1 MHLWSH
7 IKYCLVSLLLG
18 LIAGYG
24 LQQYSQFAEQNQAII
39 IGAYGDFSGVQSEF
53 GLSSLKGIQLAVKN
67 INRHGGI
74 RGRKIH
80 IVYQDTMGE
89 TERIRPAMEDLIHNH
104 KAIAIIGDS
113 HSHQALVGAQLAQ
126 KHGVPFIAPA
136 ATSPEV
142 TELGDF
148 IFRICFTDSFQGK
161 AMAEFAKNKLKLK
174 RVAILSDFNSSYSQN
189 LSKVF
194 SREFKNLDGELAAQL
209 TYDSQSKTFD
219 NLVIELKDKDFDGL
233 FIPGFFGDV
242 SRIAQQLKEHGIN
255 KPLLGGDG
263 WESTDLTNQRVN
275 FASDGYFSSHYSRLE
290 NNAQT
295 IEFTDKF
302 IESQGHKPD
311 AMAALSYDAIGLLS
325 FALNNSRSL
334 SRRSLRNEISII
346 NQYQGVTGEIS
357 LNKKRDAEKSAVIMK
372 IQGPKLV
379 FITRIDP

>member
-1 MHLWSH
+1 M
-7 IKYCLVSLLLG
+7 LLG

-174 RVAILSDFNSSYSQN
+174 RVAILSDFNSSYSRN